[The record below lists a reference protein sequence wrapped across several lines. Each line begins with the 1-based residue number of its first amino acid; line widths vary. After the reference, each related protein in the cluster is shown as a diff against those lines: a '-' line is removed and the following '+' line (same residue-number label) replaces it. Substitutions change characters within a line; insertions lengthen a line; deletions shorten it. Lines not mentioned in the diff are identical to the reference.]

1 MEKYKD
7 GLLLRPLL
15 LARLLL
21 SKGSPYVE
29 CQTVLALR
37 RASTARE
44 GIDDALRLGREAREV
59 DRFSRSLRTI
69 TSVTLLVTGHQRMRI
84 YSSEHVDQ

>member
-1 MEKYKD
+1 MEEHQD
-7 GLLLRPLL
+7 GLLLILMLPRFLV
-15 LARLLL
+15 
-21 SKGSPYVE
+21 SKGSPDVK

-59 DRFSRSLRTI
+59 DRFSRSLWTI
-69 TSVTLLVTGHQRMRI
+69 TGVILSVTGHQRMRI
-84 YSSEHVDQ
+84 DSSEHVGR